1 MIDHHCHLLPGFD
14 DGPATLE
21 VALVMARG
29 LADFGFSVV
38 HCTPHCI
45 AGHYE
50 FSPMEVRAAV
60 AALQGELDKAGIP
73 LRLRAGMEYYLDEH
87 FARFAANLLPLGES
101 RLVLCEAPPMAI
113 PEVVAEQL
121 GRIVAAGWL
130 PLVAHP
136 ERTEPVWRMLEAQHR
151 AAFEEEADDLDDANG
166 AAEEVAP
173 PRRSFW
179 QRWFL
184 PAAGTPRPAGTLS
197 VPVPGFP
204 PGTHFQGNLGSFA
217 GFYGPLPQR
226 RAYELLQR
234 GVYHCLASDLH
245 DPYFI
250 PNCLEPA
257 AVRLEAN
264 PALRRLA
271 DFIAPGGEAGEGQVA
286 FR

>member
-50 FSPMEVRAAV
+50 FSPVEVRAAV

-73 LRLRAGMEYYLDEH
+73 LRLRAGMEYYLDEQ
-87 FARFAANLLPLGES
+87 FERFAANLLPLGES

-121 GRIVAAGWL
+121 ARIVAAGWL

-136 ERTEPVWRMLEAQHR
+136 ERTEPVWRMLDAQHR
-151 AAFEEEADDLDDANG
+151 VALEGEEGDEEAD
-166 AAEEVAP
+166 AAGVAP
-173 PRRSFW
+173 PRRPFW
-179 QRWFL
+179 QRWFSSASG
-184 PAAGTPRPAGTLS
+184 AARPAGPSSASPL
-197 VPVPGFP
+197 PGFP
-204 PGTHFQGNLGSFA
+204 EGTHFQGNLGSFS
-217 GFYGPLPQR
+217 GFYGPTPQR

-257 AVRLEAN
+257 AARLEAN
-264 PALRRLA
+264 PALRRLG
-271 DFIAPGGEAGEGQVA
+271 DFIAPGGEGGRKQMA
-286 FR
+286 FW